1 MDRIQEADLRV
12 LMRTLFILTLV
23 VLATRP
29 AAAQQAKPITIGIYA
44 PTVEFGS
51 ASARLSYVQ
60 GLAKAIESATG
71 QSVTASS
78 YASFSA
84 LEKDGV
90 DFAVIEAQCYAT
102 NGKGKLIATAVVGGG
117 GSRQWALYSTVAD
130 MTALSG
136 KKLAYVQ
143 TGCNDTGFVDNAMLD
158 SEVDSGFFG
167 TRVGKS
173 ELTSA
178 VAEVASYKTAQAVF
192 APSGAAKG
200 LTKLF
205 DTVTVPNPAFVALSS
220 RVSSELSNEIASA
233 VLGYKG
239 GGAITGWQK
248 PSKESYTTLNG
259 RMKRTAKQSMFA
271 APQPVRID
279 ASDVLVD
286 PPTMQEPARPKLR
299 HLFVRPSDNRMN

>member
-12 LMRTLFILTLV
+12 LMRALLILALV
-23 VLATRP
+23 VAATRP
-29 AAAQQAKPITIGIYA
+29 ADAQPAKAITVGIYA

-60 GLAKAIESATG
+60 GLAKAIEAATG

-90 DFAVIEAQCYAT
+90 DFAIVEAQCYAT

-117 GSRQWALYSTVAD
+117 GSRQWALHANVDD
-130 MTALSG
+130 MTALRG

-143 TGCNDTGFVDNAMLD
+143 TGCNDAGFVDNAMLD
-158 SEVDSGFFG
+158 SEVDSAFFG

-173 ELTSA
+173 ELTAA

-192 APSGAAKG
+192 APGGSAKG

-220 RVSSELSNEIASA
+220 RVASSLSDQVAA
-233 VLGYKG
+233 TVLGYKG
-239 GGAITGWQK
+239 SGAISGWQK
-248 PSKESYTTLNG
+248 PSKESYTTLGG

-286 PPTMQEPARPKLR
+286 PPTMQEPARPNLR